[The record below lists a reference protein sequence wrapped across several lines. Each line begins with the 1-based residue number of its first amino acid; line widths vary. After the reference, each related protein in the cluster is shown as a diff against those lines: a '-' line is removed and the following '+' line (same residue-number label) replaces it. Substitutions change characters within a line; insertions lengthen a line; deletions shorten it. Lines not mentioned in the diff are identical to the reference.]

1 MRRFV
6 KIFST
11 LLIFEIITTVLVG
24 FLFYKRDVDLTLF
37 LNKLS
42 VLFIFLFI
50 LSLFATFFIVKREEE
65 VYFSIEAI
73 INRIKEGEEFE
84 IPETDDEVLYRIYS
98 AIKRIYKI
106 LKSQQGVIEKEK
118 SRFEFVVNNLN
129 EGLILMN
136 KKGDVELIN
145 PSAKRMLS
153 IEGSSGNIL
162 DLCKDYR
169 ILSTLEGILKNGK
182 SEKTEA
188 KGRVLLLKVQP
199 VEDSI
204 LLLVEDVTQ
213 SERYQEMKTRFFEEA
228 SHELKTPITSILGF
242 SETLMDSDGIDDK
255 IRMKFISYIHDSAK
269 SLANLVEDILTLHR
283 LEKQKKKIEGSCKIN
298 KLGEELK
305 VAFDR
310 VTKDKGVKFSVDCSN
325 VEIPIACE
333 YIRSILWN
341 LVDNA
346 VKFTDKGS
354 ISVDCYRRRNDFVL
368 EVKDTGI
375 GIDDNE
381 KDLVFE
387 RFYTSKVTRDR
398 RLNGTGLGLSIV
410 KHTVELIGGRI
421 ELESKKGKGSKF
433 SIVLPIK
440 R

>member
-50 LSLFATFFIVKREEE
+50 LSLLATFFIVKREEE

-106 LKSQQGVIEKEK
+106 LKSQQGIIEKEK

-169 ILSTLEGILKNGK
+169 ILSTLEGILKSGK

-199 VEDSI
+199 VEDSL

-213 SERYQEMKTRFFEEA
+213 NERYQEMKTRFFEEA

-242 SETLMDSDGIDDK
+242 SETLMDSDDIDDK
-255 IRMKFISYIHDSAK
+255 MRMKFISYIHDSAK

-305 VAFDR
+305 AAFDR

-354 ISVDCYRRRNDFVL
+354 IYVDCYRRRNDFVL

-421 ELESKKGKGSKF
+421 ELESKKGRGSKF